1 MVERGEILIIKLSSI
16 GDVVHT
22 LPSLD
27 ALYRLYPYANFTW
40 LVEEDA
46 STLLEGHPYL
56 NRVIVSRRKR
66 WLAQFK
72 KPSLWVSTVKQILS
86 FVKKIRSVD
95 YDLIIDFQGLLKSG
109 LLVFLCR
116 GKRKAG
122 YDESRELSS
131 LFLNERYPPA
141 PLEQHALEKNLNLV
155 KSISGATD
163 KEDIFQGGNRSSF
176 IDVGEKERR
185 SVDDFL
191 KEHAIIDS
199 KPLIVVNTTARWET
213 KLWDSL
219 NFARL
224 SELLIDKYDAQI
236 VFSGSKPDCPSI
248 DEIISRMRG
257 QAVNASGKTSLKEL
271 TYLLKRADLVITP
284 DSGSMHIAAAMGT
297 PLVALFG
304 PTAPWRTGPYSKNA
318 EIVKSQLSC
327 SPCFKRTCTHI
338 SCMKGITVEDV
349 FNTVDRQLQRK

>member
-1 MVERGEILIIKLSSI
+1 MKTGEILIIKLSSI

-27 ALYRLYPYANFTW
+27 ALYHLYPQANITW

-56 NRVIVSRRKR
+56 NSVIVSRRKR

-72 KPSLWVSTVKQILS
+72 KPSLWFSTVQQIIR
-86 FVKKIRSVD
+86 FVKKVRSVD

-116 GKRKAG
+116 GKRKVG
-122 YDESRELSS
+122 YDKSRELSY

-163 KEDIFQGGNRSSF
+163 REDIFHGGNKSSF
-176 IDVGEKERR
+176 IAVGEKERR
-185 SVDDFL
+185 TVDDFF
-191 KEHAIIDS
+191 KQQEIIDNKS
-199 KPLIVVNTTARWET
+199 LIVVNTTARWET
-213 KLWDSL
+213 KLWDSH

-224 SELLIDKYDAQI
+224 SDQLIEEYDAQI
-236 VFSGSKPDCPSI
+236 VFTGTKPDFPLI
-248 DEIISRMRG
+248 EEILSLMRG
-257 QAVNASGKTSLKEL
+257 
-271 TYLLKRADLVITP
+271 
-284 DSGSMHIAAAMGT
+284 
-297 PLVALFG
+297 
-304 PTAPWRTGPYSKNA
+304 
-318 EIVKSQLSC
+318 SC
-327 SPCFKRTCTHI
+327 
-338 SCMKGITVEDV
+338 G
-349 FNTVDRQLQRK
+349 